1 MKPILRVTF
10 AAAMLSS
17 IPANANAQHSIV
29 TTPPIIESLDL
40 SFYTPGPLALAAR
53 VPSSALSI
61 NYTLQRETSD
71 LAMRQMAYQRI
82 DWELGR
88 AWIGTIIGFAY
99 AYIGDLIIHYES
111 DFSKGHYLLNEKQ
124 NGDNVYNVLLYG
136 GIPPYFAMRG
146 VRSVNISKKNSLG
159 GYLFGLVG
167 SIAGLAYW
175 SSTDNAESLVGFAVY
190 TGLTTIMTDI
200 GYHIF

>member
-1 MKPILRVTF
+1 MKPILRVTVAVAF
-10 AAAMLSS
+10 LIS
-17 IPANANAQHSIV
+17 ISANAHAQQSIV
-29 TTPPIIESLDL
+29 TTTPVTQSLDL
-40 SFYTPGPLALAAR
+40 SFYTPGPLALAAIA
-53 VPSSALSI
+53 PSPALPI
-61 NYTLQRETSD
+61 NVALQRGESD

-88 AWIGTIIGFAY
+88 AWLGTVIGFAY

-111 DFSKGHYLLNEKQ
+111 DFSKGYYLLNEKK

-136 GIPPYFAMRG
+136 GIPPYYAMRG
-146 VRSVNISKKNSLG
+146 IRSVNITKKNSLG
-159 GYLFGLVG
+159 SYLFGLVG

-175 SSTDNAESLVGFAVY
+175 SSTDDEESLVGFAVY
-190 TGLTTIMTDI
+190 TGLTTILADI